1 MVKKTFP
8 EAMDRLFNRMF
19 VCRRCKTKIRA
30 PNTKIIEGKV
40 KCRRCNGKVLRPKR
54 KK

>member
-1 MVKKTFP
+1 MVKFP
-8 EAMDRLFNRMF
+8 EAAARKFKNMF

-30 PNTKIIEGKV
+30 SNTKVIAGLV
-40 KCRRCNGKVLRPKR
+40 KCRRCNSRALRPVR